1 MNRKLLEQPF
11 SPEQIKQRVGNF
23 GQTLDYIPGHS
34 VIQRL
39 NDVFDGQWS
48 FQVESHEILESE
60 VIVLGRLTAE
70 SVSKTQFGSSTVT
83 RAKSSGDI
91 ISLADD
97 LKAASTDSLKKCAT
111 MFGVGLHI
119 YSGNSPAA
127 AKHAKEPAQGASA
140 IQNAQSIPDAAGTAV
155 YCPDGVTSGGGND
168 NISRLSSKQHS
179 FILSLASE
187 RNVSRKELDELSK
200 KRFSTVVSYLS
211 KGDASRF
218 IQEMT
223 TH

>member
-1 MNRKLLEQPF
+1 MNRELLEKPF
-11 SPEQIKQRVGNF
+11 SPEEIKQRVGNF
-23 GQTLDYIPGHS
+23 GQTLDYIAGHS

-48 FQVESHEILESE
+48 FQVESHEILEAE
-60 VIVLGRLTAE
+60 VIVLGKLTAE
-70 SVSKTQFGSSTVT
+70 GISKTQFGSSTVT

-119 YSGNSPAA
+119 YSGNSPV
-127 AKHAKEPAQGASA
+127 AKHTKEPARGASA
-140 IQNAQSIPDAAGTAV
+140 IQNAQPIPDTAGTTG
-155 YCPDGVTSGGGND
+155 YGPGGVTAGGGND
-168 NISRLSSKQHS
+168 NNSRLSSKQHS

-187 RNVSRKELDELSK
+187 RNVSRKELDEMSK

-211 KGDASRF
+211 KGDASSF
-218 IQEMT
+218 IKEMT
-223 TH
+223 SH